1 MGALDEEGMRVLYPA
16 LKKTHAYY
24 ARSMTLEKGCV
35 QHSSFSLYH
44 ALSHTHLL
52 SPPSHRACF

>member
-1 MGALDEEGMRVLYPA
+1 LGAVDEEGMNVVYPA

-24 ARSMTLEKGCV
+24 ARSMTLEKWCE
-35 QHSSFSLYH
+35 QHFSLSLYH

-52 SPPSHRACF
+52 SPHTQSACF